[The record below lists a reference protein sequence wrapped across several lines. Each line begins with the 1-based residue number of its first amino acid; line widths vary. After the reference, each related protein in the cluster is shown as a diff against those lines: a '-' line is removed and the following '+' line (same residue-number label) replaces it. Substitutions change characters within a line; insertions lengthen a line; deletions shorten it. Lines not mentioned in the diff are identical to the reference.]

1 MLKIFQWK
9 KKSNAKKANKKIK
22 GHFDEYDGSHIR
34 GWACSKEDASP
45 LNLSLYINDKEY
57 LTFSADKF
65 RQDLKDVGIHN
76 GYVAF
81 TKSLDIQKVVYEF
94 GHDAVLRIKDRASGE
109 ELMDSPITL
118 KKPDLKWSVDLY
130 SDDEF
135 AGWVVDVNNESL
147 QIKINVYI
155 NNELVGDVAANL
167 ERADLASI
175 GIKNCHHG
183 FHIDF
188 SRFSKGKE
196 LFKIKF
202 EIEYGDTQLLGE
214 EKEVFSFQAKLK
226 ELTELQ
232 HYLRNNNYGKQSI
245 EKNYLVKSILPG
257 LIDACREQRNVPA
270 KGVVL
275 ANTVEAKPEIAVV
288 VPVYKGVQE
297 TLNCLNSV
305 LNSQNYQTYR
315 LIVINDCGPEEEMQ
329 PALEALA
336 NKFNFELLYNK
347 DNLGFVGT
355 VNRGMKLSV
364 GHDIILLN
372 SDTVVADGWL
382 DGIVSVAVSS
392 ATIGT
397 VTPMSNN
404 ATICSYPNF
413 CLDNELPSGYS
424 VNQIAALCKD
434 NAEAPVELPTA
445 HGYCMFIKR
454 VVLNEVGYFDEQKW
468 GKGYGEENDF
478 SLRASKFGWKHVVTN
493 KTFVHHL
500 GSVSFA
506 EDTEGFIAT
515 NLEKLNDLYPDYPM
529 LVQKFIRED
538 PVRSLRKELG
548 KKFLKNELTNNE
560 VSLPAKGKSMLFV
573 SLSIGG
579 GTKVATDDLAK
590 LLHEEGQSVFMLTT
604 KDNLIW
610 EVSSH
615 ITNATAQFDI
625 TSEYD
630 ELIGFLK
637 ELDVWHIHYHHVLEF
652 GENVWD
658 IPSELDCQYDVTV
671 HDYFS
676 ICPRVNLL
684 TENDAF
690 CGQPT
695 EKACGECLEKM
706 GVHDSSFLQ
715 LNDLGGS
722 IKEWRGYF
730 FEKLAGA
737 RKVITPSKDTKSRV
751 VKYLPLKNIETLYHP
766 ETVEVIKFKS
776 KPKNEAGSINIGF
789 IGAIGPHKGLQ
800 VIKDLANEIANSNSN
815 AKITI
820 VGYTSDDSY
829 FDRYDFVTITG
840 PYKKKNLK
848 ETILEEEIDV
858 IFLASIWPE
867 TFSYTYSEVIRLG
880 FLVVA
885 LPIGAIAERIVGND
899 RGLLVTD
906 LAPFSLL
913 KSLEDFAREEYKVYE
928 LGVGKN
934 YRGTIDKYYVF

>member
-1 MLKIFQWK
+1 MLKIFQRK
-9 KKSNAKKANKKIK
+9 KKSKVKNTNKKIK
-22 GHFDEYDGSHIR
+22 GHFDEYDGSNIR
-34 GWACSKEDASP
+34 GWACSKENASP
-45 LNLSLYINDKEY
+45 LNLCLYINDKEY
-57 LTFSADKF
+57 FTFSADKF
-65 RQDLKDVGIHN
+65 RQDLKDPSLHN

-81 TKSLDIQKVVYEF
+81 TEPLDIQKVVSEF
-94 GHDAVLRIKDRASGE
+94 GCGSILRIKDRASGE
-109 ELMDSPITL
+109 ELADSPKIL
-118 KKPDLKWSVDLY
+118 KKPDLKWFVDIY

-135 AGWVVDVNNESL
+135 SGWVVDVNNLSL
-147 QIKINVYI
+147 HIKINVYI
-155 NNELVGDVAANL
+155 NDEPVGVVAATL
-167 ERADLASI
+167 ERADLVNMGI
-175 GIKNCHHG
+175 GDCHHG

-188 SRFSKGKE
+188 SHFSKGRE

-202 EIEYGDTQLLGE
+202 EIEYGDTYLLGK

-232 HYLRNNNYGKQSI
+232 HYLRINNYGEQSI
-245 EKNYLVKSILPG
+245 EKNYLVKLILPS
-257 LIDACREQRNVPA
+257 LIDACREQRNVPTDGIFLVN
-270 KGVVL
+270 K
-275 ANTVEAKPEIAVV
+275 VEAKPEIAVV

-305 LNSQNYQTYR
+305 LNSQNNQVYL

-347 DNLGFVGT
+347 KNLGFVGT

-364 GHDIILLN
+364 GHDVILLN

-382 DGIVSVAVSS
+382 DAIASVAVSS

-404 ATICSYPNF
+404 ATICSYPSF
-413 CLDNELPSGYS
+413 CFDNELPSGYD

-434 NAEAPVELPTA
+434 NIEAPVELPTA

-454 VVLNEVGYFDEQKW
+454 IVLNEVGYFDEQKW

-478 SLRASKFGWKHVVTN
+478 SLRASKFGWKHVLTN

-506 EDTEGFIAT
+506 SDTEGFIAT
-515 NLEKLNDLYPDYPM
+515 NLEKLNNLYPDYPM

-538 PVRSLRKELG
+538 PVRRLRKELG
-548 KKFLKNELTNNE
+548 KKLLKNELTNKE
-560 VSLPAKGKSMLFV
+560 ILLPAKGKSMLFV

-625 TSEYD
+625 SSDYAEF
-630 ELIGFLK
+630 IVFLK
-637 ELDVWHIHYHHVLEF
+637 ELHVWHVHYHHVLEF
-652 GENVWD
+652 GQSVWN
-658 IPSELDCQYDVTV
+658 IPNEIDCEYDVTI

-676 ICPRVNLL
+676 VCPRVNLV
-684 TENDAF
+684 TENDVF
-690 CGQPT
+690 CGEPT
-695 EKACGECLEKM
+695 EKGCGECLKKM

-715 LNDLGGS
+715 LDDLGGS

-730 FEKLAGA
+730 FKKLAGA
-737 RKVITPSKDTKSRV
+737 RKVITPSKDTKSRIE
-751 VKYLPLKNIETLYHP
+751 KYLPLQNIEALNHP
-766 ETVEVIKFKS
+766 EMVEVIKFKG
-776 KPKNEAGSINIGF
+776 KPKTKNGNINIGF

-800 VIKDLANEIANSNSN
+800 VIKDLANEIASSNSD

-820 VGYTSDDSY
+820 VGYTSDDGY
-829 FDRYDFVTITG
+829 FEGHDFVKITG
-840 PYKKKNLK
+840 PYKQADLK
-848 ETILEEEIDV
+848 ETMLKEEIDV

-867 TFSYTYSEVIRLG
+867 TFCYTYSEVIRLG
-880 FLVVA
+880 YHVVA
-885 LPIGAIAERIVGND
+885 LPIGAIPERMVGND
-899 RGLLVTD
+899 RAIIAAD
-906 LAPFSLL
+906 LAPLSLL
-913 KSLEDFAREEYKVYE
+913 KSIESFAKQEYRDYE
-928 LGVGKN
+928 LSVGKS
-934 YRGTIDKYYVF
+934 YHGIIDNYYVF